1 MVFIKKILYK
11 VLSQKNYL
19 KLLNRSFLFLFKSG
33 ALKNQPAYRYH
44 YFAKK
49 LISKGDTVFDIG
61 ANLGYYSN
69 LFIKW
74 IGSTGK
80 LYSVEPVKPFQEIL
94 HWKLDKYPNVQI
106 FPYALG
112 PEEKNITLVI
122 PAGHKYL
129 KTGLPH
135 VLDENVKKVE
145 DNFEHSF
152 PAEMKIASKLFY
164 TAGKVD
170 FIKCDI
176 EGYEEFVLPEM
187 KNILEKYKPIVQVET
202 WGTHKAIVDELFSS
216 LGYNKYQLSGEK
228 LVLAEMI
235 KTPDADDYIF
245 IHPGNEKAMKKLL
258 KS

>member
-11 VLSQKNYL
+11 LLSQKTYL
-19 KLLNRSFLFLFKSG
+19 KLLNSSFLLMYKTG
-33 ALKNQPAYRYH
+33 ALKNQQAYRYH

-49 LISKGDTVFDIG
+49 LIQKGDTVFDIG

-69 LFIKW
+69 LFIQW
-74 IGSTGK
+74 IGSAGK

-94 HWKLDKYPNVQI
+94 HWKLDKYPNVTI

-112 PEEKNITLVI
+112 LEEKNITLVI

-135 VLDENVKKVE
+135 VLDEIDK
-145 DNFEHSF
+145 DGTDQYEHRF
-152 PAEMKIASKLFY
+152 DAEMKKASGLFAG
-164 TAGKVD
+164 AGKVD

-187 KNILEKYKPIVQVET
+187 RSILENYKPIVQVET
-202 WGTHKAIVDELFSS
+202 WGTHKAVVDELFSS

-228 LVLAEMI
+228 LLLTELI

-245 IHPGNEKAMKKLL
+245 IHPANENAMSKLSAL
-258 KS
+258 